1 MASVFLFVFFL
12 LSHFVLLLSAQ
23 EEKGDIQSC
32 ADFLCRKPRTIGF
45 PFANSTNPKC
55 GLFPV
60 DCRDDQYPK
69 IQLGD
74 GGRPYKVLNI
84 SQTNTM
90 SSILIFDIEFGEQ
103 LKNFDICESLTN
115 LTFPN
120 SSFISFEITT
130 PNQTLFKCKSTLDIH
145 PPTDFT
151 KGRCKG
157 DYNIYY
163 SNSSDRVP
171 HSLSECSIIQLPKSR
186 NPYPDYDDLF
196 ALLSPEFELLVHFS
210 EECKPDR
217 TGKLYCVDECYRCQ
231 HRGGQ
236 CKHGDKGKPYCDEAE
251 KGICLGITQ
260 NIWGYTHTSMK
271 CINDISVVLRCLYQ
285 FLIHAC
291 AGIFSVACHNP
302 LLYIKR

>member
-23 EEKGDIQSC
+23 EEMGDTQRC
-32 ADFLCRKPRTIGF
+32 APFFCRDLGEIHF
-45 PFANSTNPKC
+45 PFANNAYPEC
-55 GLFPV
+55 GVFTV
-60 DCRDDQYPK
+60 DCRDGQHPT
-69 IQLGD
+69 IRLED
-74 GGRPYKVLNI
+74 GGRLYHLYEVPKI
-84 SQTNTM
+84 SQNNTM
-90 SSILIFDIEFGEQ
+90 SSIRILDIGFKEQ
-103 LKNFDICESLTN
+103 LNLDRCESLTN

-186 NPYPDYDDLF
+186 KPYPGDDNLF
-196 ALLSPEFELLVHFS
+196 ALLSPEFELLVNVS
-210 EECKPDR
+210 EECKPDHKGR
-217 TGKLYCVDECYRCQ
+217 RYCVDECHRCQ
-231 HRGGQ
+231 YRGGQ
-236 CKHGDKGKPYCDEAE
+236 CKPNGEGKPYCDEAE

-260 NIWGYTHTSMK
+260 NIWGYTHTFMK

-302 LLYIKR
+302 LHI